1 MKLEEA
7 FAVITDVENSC
18 STDQIKIGKFDAWPL
33 IRLLVWTTLTSPTN
47 DDSRSIKKIVQY
59 VKQYPIRDLL
69 DYGFDLV
76 LSTLPRFITSRLQP
90 LPPNKHVIFI
100 GRSSH
105 LQRIGESK
113 WPFDRVLDPI
123 QDSLQDYIL
132 TKKFVL
138 GPKSTSHTSTKTIRI
153 RRILDRDFLEIHGLD
168 KSGLLD
174 SLQSTKI
181 DIDDFLKTL
190 MQYASKFWMGY
201 RIGANWV
208 RGLDNTQ
215 HVFVASWYGPDMMG
229 IIAAFQEAG
238 VCVTDVQHGFQGSVD
253 GMYMGWA
260 KSRSKGY
267 LMLPANFWTWSNSAS
282 SDILEST
289 NFRKVHQPVVGGYP
303 WIDYWNKQQLNKMP
317 QEIQVKT
324 SIFRIRLLVILRPPD
339 SPDTERIPDFLL
351 DFLRRENPD
360 VIVNFRTHPN
370 DRDGFDYVKN
380 RLEGTFAT
388 KFYVTSHKI
397 DLYSELQ
404 RSTHLI
410 SPYSSVCLEASFFAL
425 PVLTY
430 GEDSLSVFSNQIQS
444 GELAWT
450 KGNTDDI
457 EKFINNNSF
466 VQKQPAPYITSSVQF
481 AQSVAVSL
489 IAKKL
494 GKGQLT

>member
-1 MKLEEA
+1 MKLEKA

-18 STDQIKIGKFDAWPL
+18 LTDEIKIGKFDAWPL
-33 IRLLVWTTLTSPTN
+33 IRLLVWTTLASPT
-47 DDSRSIKKIVQY
+47 DHDSRNIKKIIQY

-69 DYGFDLV
+69 DYGFDV
-76 LSTLPRFITSRLQP
+76 VFRILPQFMTGRLQS
-90 LPPNKHVIFI
+90 LPPDKHVIFI

-105 LQRIGESK
+105 LQRIKESK
-113 WPFDRVLDPI
+113 MYFDRVLDPI
-123 QDSLQDYIL
+123 QDSLQSYIL

-138 GPKSTSHTSTKTIRI
+138 GPKSTSRTRAKTTRI
-153 RRILDRDFLEIHGLD
+153 RPSSGQDYTDIHGLD

-174 SLQSTKI
+174 SLQSKKI
-181 DIDDFLKTL
+181 DVDDFHKSLRA
-190 MQYASKFWMGY
+190 YATKFWMGY
-201 RIGANWV
+201 RIGANWI
-208 RGLDNTQ
+208 RGTNNTQ

-238 VCVTDVQHGFQGSVD
+238 ICVTDVQHGFQGSLH
-253 GMYMGWA
+253 GMYMGWT

-282 SDILEST
+282 SDILDST
-289 NFRKVHQPVVGGYP
+289 SFRMVHQPVVGGYP
-303 WIDYWNKQQLNKMP
+303 WIDYWNRQQLNKMP

-324 SIFRIRLLVILRPPD
+324 STFRIRLLVILRPPD

-351 DFLRRENPD
+351 DFLRTENPD

-370 DRDGFDYVKN
+370 DRDGFDYAKN
-380 RLEGTFAT
+380 RLQGSFAT
-388 KFYVTSHKI
+388 KFYITSHKI
-397 DLYSELQ
+397 DLYNELQ

-450 KGNTDDI
+450 LGNTDDI
-457 EKFINNNSF
+457 EKFINGTSF
-466 VQKQPAPYITSSVQF
+466 APKQPAPYITSSVQL

-489 IAKKL
+489 IEKKL
-494 GKGQLT
+494 SKEQLS

>member
-1 MKLEEA
+1 M
-7 FAVITDVENSC
+7 
-18 STDQIKIGKFDAWPL
+18 
-33 IRLLVWTTLTSPTN
+33 
-47 DDSRSIKKIVQY
+47 
-59 VKQYPIRDLL
+59 
-69 DYGFDLV
+69 
-76 LSTLPRFITSRLQP
+76 
-90 LPPNKHVIFI
+90 IFI

-123 QDSLQDYIL
+123 QESLQEHIL
-132 TKKFVL
+132 TKKYVL
-138 GPKSTSHTSTKTIRI
+138 GPKSASRTITKTTRI
-153 RRILDRDFLEIHGLD
+153 RRISDRDFLEIHGLD

-181 DIDDFLKTL
+181 DIDNFLKTV
-190 MQYASKFWMGY
+190 MQYANKFWMGY
-201 RIGANWV
+201 HIGANWI
-208 RGLDNTQ
+208 RGTNNTQ
-215 HVFVASWYGPDMMG
+215 HVFVATWYSPEMMG

-238 VCVTDVQHGFQGSVD
+238 VSVTDVQHGFQGSLH
-253 GMYMGWA
+253 GMYMGWG

-282 SDILEST
+282 SDILDST

-324 SIFRIRLLVILRPPD
+324 STFRIRLLVILRPPD

-370 DRDGFDYVKN
+370 DRDGFKYVKN
-380 RLEGTFAT
+380 RLGGAFAT
-388 KFYVTSHKI
+388 KFYITSHKI
-397 DLYSELQ
+397 DLYNELQ
-404 RSTHLI
+404 SSTHLI

-430 GEDSLSVFSNQIQS
+430 GENSLSIFSNQIQS

-450 KGNTDDI
+450 LGNTDDI
-457 EKFINNNSF
+457 EKFINDTSF

-494 GKGQLT
+494 SKDQLS